1 MRVTAWCIAS
11 MMAGIACAQEAHAP
25 GARIKSPWLREWVTQ
40 GLAVKPGA
48 HSPSEASQAKAK
60 GTAAEG
66 SERASC
72 QVREL
77 GEPCP
82 RGGIATMGSPFPLN
96 DHGVGNPI
104 DIRNGNK
111 HQRETDLPDAGRY
124 PGLEL
129 VRHYNS
135 MDVNKHPLGVGWRWS
150 YDARLYALT
159 DEEIQVIQPDG
170 SRLRFVSHD
179 DRSTFHSQAPRRGH
193 VMRLASGQWR
203 WVWPTGSELT
213 FDRDGTLIMVLH
225 PRQGVHLRIVWEHGG
240 LAGQPVI
247 REVSTLQGLAGKL
260 QFEYETI
267 KAVPLLKKVTTPVGV
282 FEYVLDE
289 HAPHPRLRGVVRPD
303 GMKREYH
310 FEPEQQSGHAH
321 AITGVSVWSAD
332 GLAHVRRHSWFYD
345 KRGRAMAFLGDNAS
359 GVLDLVRLT
368 YPALP
373 VGDSGTRRFVHERQT
388 QDASGR
394 LLRRSFGVGRYW
406 GWKYDMHGRVIS
418 MKAQHGQL
426 TTETR
431 IAWQSQ
437 RPVVMSHPEENE
449 IRRYDRKGQ
458 LRERTLIRPAKGNV
472 QPWVFKERFHHDQD
486 GRRIR
491 HLLPEGG
498 ALRYRWGADGRLMKL
513 DWVRA
518 DGSHHEVIR
527 AMPAGYRYGNGLY
540 AVGAV
545 GARGL
550 FDWLINQPQMRM
562 PLFRQQLLL
571 DAAGR
576 IKQEGIMAPPWQE
589 QVSYRYDDQARLVG
603 YRYQASRQGSPLRH
617 ATRHQQ
623 EHHQMA
629 RLAWRQDGQAAGR
642 WMDHLFSRPY
652 SIKDR
657 SGLPVQVGDFVTE
670 YGPGRR
676 LQKVFSQLDPQRIA
690 SYGHNAVG
698 EQIWRSEGQ
707 HREHFLFDQ
716 HQRVAEVESHG
727 GSWRVKRRYLH
738 VNQVPVAIIEY
749 GHGQPQLMFVH
760 ADSMGLPRLVT
771 DTKQQIRWRGRFTPF
786 GRLLAK
792 EGDLDMPLRYPGQ
805 MADRLTGWHDNYQRT
820 YDPQWGHYLEPDPLG
835 TVPGVAPWVY
845 AAQQP
850 RRYAD
855 PLGLMLFAFDG
866 TRNRPESLTNVWLM
880 GQAYRDGQVHYLSGP
895 GDEHTMKPADAIW
908 DAAIGWSGS
917 QRVGLQWERLL
928 QAVATHP
935 QKAPPMVVD
944 VTGFSRG
951 AALARDFAQR
961 LAAQVDNG
969 RFWFNDPRRGV
980 LTACMDLRFMGLFD
994 TVAQFNPLGSG
1005 NAAFNLAISPKWK
1018 WAAHAVAAHERRW
1031 LFPLSVAKGS
1041 GNVVERP
1048 FVGAHAD
1055 IGGGYLTAE
1064 ASPRSTPGN
1073 LSNVALQWMA
1083 WQARAAGVR
1092 LEMPSR
1098 SALFDAPAIHDERSG
1113 IARRFQNG
1121 DRAVLHAD
1129 GRKWV
1134 DYQAEHPEYGSALRD
1149 EVAAFIQR
1157 TPPPG
1162 TPVSQDVAGWVDMDQ
1177 YAGWL
1182 RQRLGFALER

>member
-1 MRVTAWCIAS
+1 M
-11 MMAGIACAQEAHAP
+11 
-25 GARIKSPWLREWVTQ
+25 Q
-40 GLAVKPGA
+40 GPVGKPAA
-48 HSPSEASQAKAK
+48 HSPSQATMAK
-60 GTAAEG
+60 TRGTGAERAA
-66 SERASC
+66 RASC

-82 RGGIATMGSPFPLN
+82 RGGVATMGSPFPLN
-96 DHGVGNPI
+96 DHGMGNPI
-104 DIRNGNK
+104 DVRNGNK
-111 HQRETDLPDAGRY
+111 YQRDTDLPDAGRY

-135 MDVNKHPLGVGWRWS
+135 MDIRKHPLGIGWRWS

-159 DEEIQVIQPDG
+159 GAEIQVIQPDG
-170 SRLRFVSHD
+170 SRLRFVSRD
-179 DRSTFHSQAPRRGH
+179 DSKMFYSQAPRRGH
-193 VMRLASGQWR
+193 VVRLATGQWR

-213 FDRDGTLIMVLH
+213 FDRNGTLIRVLH
-225 PRQGVHLRIVWEHGG
+225 PQQGVHLQIVWEH
-240 LAGQPVI
+240 LARSSQPVI
-247 REVSTLQGLAGKL
+247 REVSTLEGLPGKL
-260 QFEYETI
+260 LFEYRGSD
-267 KAVPLLKKVTTPVGV
+267 AVPRLKQVSTPADV

-289 HAPHPRLRGVVRPD
+289 HDPHPRLREVLRPD

-310 FEPEQQSGHAH
+310 FEPERQSGHAH
-321 AITGVSVWSAD
+321 AITGVTVWSAD
-332 GLAHVRRHSWFYD
+332 GLAHERRQSWSYD
-345 KRGRAMAFLGDNAS
+345 KRGRAMAFEGDTVS
-359 GVLDLVRLT
+359 GVRDHVRMT
-368 YPALP
+368 YRAPRS
-373 VGDSGTRRFVHERQT
+373 GDSDTRVYVHERQT
-388 QDASGR
+388 QDANGR
-394 LLRRSFGVGRYW
+394 LLSRTFGAGRSW
-406 GWKYDMHGRVIS
+406 GWTYDIHGRVVS
-418 MKAQHGQL
+418 MRASHGRQ
-426 TTETR
+426 TTHTR

-449 IRRYDRKGQ
+449 IRRYDRKGF
-458 LRERTLIRPAKGNV
+458 LRERTLIRPAKGKA
-472 QPWVFKERFHHDQD
+472 QPWVFKERFDHDQD
-486 GRRIR
+486 GRRTR

-498 ALRYRWGADGRLMKL
+498 ALRYRWGTDGRLMKL
-513 DWVRA
+513 EWVRS
-518 DGSHHEVIR
+518 DGQHHDVIR

-540 AVGAV
+540 AMGVV

-550 FDWLINQPQMRM
+550 TDWLVYQPLLRT

-571 DAAGR
+571 NASGHIEQER
-576 IKQEGIMAPPWQE
+576 ITLPPWQE
-589 QVSYRYDDQARLVG
+589 HVSYRHDDQSRLVG
-603 YRYQASRQGSPLRH
+603 YRHQVSSQGSPLRH

-623 EHHQMA
+623 QHQIA

-642 WMDHLFSRPY
+642 WMDYHFSRPH
-652 SIKDR
+652 SIKDG

-670 YGPGRR
+670 YGPSRR
-676 LQKVFSQLDPQRIA
+676 LQKVFSHSDPQRIVF
-690 SYGHNAVG
+690 YGHNAVG
-698 EQIWRSEGQ
+698 EQIWRAEGRDRQ
-707 HREHFLFDQ
+707 HFLFDQ

-727 GSWRVKRRYLH
+727 GSWRIRRRYLYA
-738 VNQVPVAIIEY
+738 NQVPVAIIEY
-749 GHGQPQLMFVH
+749 EYGQPQLMFVH
-760 ADSMGLPRLVT
+760 TDSMGLPRLVT

-792 EGDLDMPLRYPGQ
+792 DGDLDMPLRYPGQ
-805 MADRLTGWHDNYQRT
+805 MADPLTGWHDNYQRT
-820 YDPQWGHYLEPDPLG
+820 YDPDWGHYLEPDPLG
-835 TVPGVAPWVY
+835 SVPGVAPWAY
-845 AAQQP
+845 AGQQP
-850 RRYAD
+850 RRHAD

-895 GDEHTMKPADAIW
+895 GDEHSMKPGDALW
-908 DAAIGWSGS
+908 DAAIAWSGS

-961 LAAQVDNG
+961 LAAQVDDG
-969 RFWFNDPRRGV
+969 RFWLNDPKRGV

-1055 IGGGYLTAE
+1055 IGGGYLTTE
-1064 ASPRSTPGN
+1064 ASPGSTPGN

-1092 LEMPSR
+1092 LDMPTR
-1098 SALFDAPAIHDERSG
+1098 STLLDAPAIHDERSG
-1113 IARRFQNG
+1113 IARRWQNG

-1134 DYQAEHPEYGSALRD
+1134 DYQAEHPEYGNALRN

-1162 TPVSQDVAGWVDMDQ
+1162 IPVSQDVAGWVDMAQ

-1182 RQRLGFALER
+1182 RQRLGFVLER